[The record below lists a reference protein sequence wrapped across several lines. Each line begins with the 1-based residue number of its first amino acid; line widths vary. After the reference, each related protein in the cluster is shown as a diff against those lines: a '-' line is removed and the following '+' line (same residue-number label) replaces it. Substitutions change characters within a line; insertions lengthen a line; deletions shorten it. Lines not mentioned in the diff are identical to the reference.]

1 MTVDQAHQQGGDVR
15 AAVAA
20 LFDRSSE
27 NYDAVGVDF
36 FPVFAKQ
43 LLADV
48 GIESGDRVLDAGCGR
63 GAALFAAAER
73 VGDEGSVTGIDL
85 SPRMI
90 ELTEQEIDRRGLTNA
105 VAAVMDAQEP
115 ALPAASYDV
124 VLAAAVV
131 FFLPDPAAGLRAWH
145 ALLAPGGRLGVT
157 CFGANDPRW
166 GRVEEIFRP
175 FVPPSMI
182 WAMLNPSSPFA
193 STENFARAAVEA
205 GFDEVSSTT
214 RTHDVTFR
222 DPEQWVRWSWSHGQ
236 RVFWEL
242 VPGEHRDEVR
252 RRVLAELDRLREP
265 GGTIVMR
272 QQVRYAVARRAAS

>member
-1 MTVDQAHQQGGDVR
+1 MR